1 MYKFSVSILKDS
13 SRPSFV
19 LRNACELKIYIAILP
34 LLLIVLASLSHA
46 SEIVIVSSN
55 EAAPYIKAQ
64 NALEKHLAGEGYT
77 TQAIMLTELR
87 NKMDSVM
94 SDDTKALV
102 AVGSPATI
110 WLHKRVSPPVLLT
123 YCMVANPAGAALDK
137 DPPVLG
143 ISTDVPIKSQFKLIS
158 EALPRARCVGMLYR
172 SKTEKGKFFL
182 KRVKANLPKG
192 WILEAVAID
201 KHNTVAEAIR
211 ELFKRDIDIV
221 WTFPDSSIYNR
232 ATVRT
237 LLLASIR
244 KKVPVFGYSP
254 AFVKAGS
261 LLGIAINPET
271 QGKQAATLTHQ
282 LLCRQGKAPGESDV
296 NSKKE
301 LRREAVKF
309 EIALNL
315 IVAEQLSIDLP
326 ESLEKRAKHIFR
338 PESSKQKERQQ

>member
-1 MYKFSVSILKDS
+1 MYKFSVKNLKDS
-13 SRPSFV
+13 SRASFV
-19 LRNACELKIYIAILP
+19 LRNAHELKIYIAILP
-34 LLLIVLASLSHA
+34 LMLIVLASLSHA
-46 SEIVIVSSN
+46 SEILIVSSS
-55 EAAPYIKAQ
+55 EAAPYIQAQ
-64 NALEKHLAGEGYT
+64 NALEKHLTAEGYK

-87 NKMDSVM
+87 NKLDSII

-102 AVGSPATI
+102 AVGSPATV

-123 YCMVANPAGAALDK
+123 YCMVADPAGAALDDK

-158 EALPRARCVGMLYR
+158 EALPRAHRVGMLYY
-172 SKTEKGKFFL
+172 SKTEKGKSFL

-201 KHNTVAEAIR
+201 QHKTVSEAIR
-211 ELFKRDIDIV
+211 ALFKSDIDIV
-221 WTFPDSSIYNR
+221 WTFPDPLIYNR

-237 LLLASIR
+237 LLLTSIR
-244 KKVPVFGYSP
+244 KKVPVFGYSL

-261 LLGIAINPET
+261 LLGVAINPET

-282 LLCRQGKAPGESDV
+282 LLRRKSKGQGEVDV
-296 NSKKE
+296 NPKD
-301 LRREAVKF
+301 RRQAEKF

-326 ESLEKRAKHIFR
+326 ESLKKRAKHIFK
-338 PESSKQKERQQ
+338 PESGKQNER